1 MKPIRH
7 FKHNTCHFIRILLST
22 LPPACTRSF
31 LTVFS
36 AWKQLCSL
44 YLIIIWNYH
53 TICNYLVSWRSKNK
67 QQMQI
72 FINCQTPT
80 TLPHIIIM
88 TSFRSTEGEWWCI
101 YQFILSELFSIW
113 SNVVT
118 DIFQFIQ
125 TKGSIKERRWLCG
138 YFGVN
143 NILCLCL

>member
-36 AWKQLCSL
+36 GWKQLCSL

-88 TSFRSTEGEWWCI
+88 TSFRSTEGEWWWCI
-101 YQFILSELFSIW
+101 NLYWVSCFQSGATLSR
-113 SNVVT
+113 
-118 DIFQFIQ
+118 IFFNSFKQRDLLR
-125 TKGSIKERRWLCG
+125 KGDDYVATLG
-138 YFGVN
+138 
-143 NILCLCL
+143 